1 MNELETQEATVS
13 IFIRNG
19 AQWVLVAGEMY
30 GPYKDYHAATQALP
44 GIFRGLE

>member
-19 AQWVLVAGEMY
+19 AQWVMVAGELF
-30 GPYKDYHAATQALP
+30 GPYTDYYSATAALP
-44 GIFRGLE
+44 EILRGLE